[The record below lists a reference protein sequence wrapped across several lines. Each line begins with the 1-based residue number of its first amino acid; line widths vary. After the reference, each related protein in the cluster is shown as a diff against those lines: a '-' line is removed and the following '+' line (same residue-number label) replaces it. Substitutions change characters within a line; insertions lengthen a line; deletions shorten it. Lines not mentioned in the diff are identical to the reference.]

1 MIMKKILVLLM
12 SMVMLFAFSSM
23 ALGADSNLNKQELQD
38 RLEDIV
44 SRHNIQKDSLE
55 IINVEDVPEGV
66 EPIVC
71 NTWEEVEKAL
81 MKTPESQSNNIDK
94 DNNIEI
100 KASGQKTKKFDSVHV
115 TLYANITTSGSTK
128 LFSSINALN
137 SYVNLPGQTWEQTSY
152 TTSMT
157 DGRRTVEGTVYGIL
171 RMYMITP
178 IGEVLVSTES
188 QQRDFY
194 FYATEF

>member
-1 MIMKKILVLLM
+1 MKKILVLVMSLM
-12 SMVMLFAFSSM
+12 MLFIFSSI
-23 ALGADSNLNKQELQD
+23 ALGADSSLNKQELQD

-44 SRHNIQKDSLE
+44 SKHNIQKDSLE
-55 IINVEDVPEGV
+55 IIDVEDVPGGV
-66 EPIVC
+66 QPIVC

-81 MKTPESQSNNIDK
+81 IKTLESQSANIDK
-94 DNNIEI
+94 NNNNEMQ
-100 KASGQKTKKFDSVHV
+100 ASGQKTKKFDSISV

-137 SYVNLPGQTWEQTSY
+137 SYVSLPGQTWEQTSY

-178 IGEVLVSTES
+178 LGEILLSTES